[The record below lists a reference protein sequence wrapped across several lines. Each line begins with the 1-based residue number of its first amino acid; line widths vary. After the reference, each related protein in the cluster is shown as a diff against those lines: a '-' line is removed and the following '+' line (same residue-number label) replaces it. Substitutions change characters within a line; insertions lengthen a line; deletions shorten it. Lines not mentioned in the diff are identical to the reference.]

1 MSLSFFLLS
10 IDPSHIGARLNRAEL
25 RATVPAD
32 HGGSLFEA
40 VGDYTIILNEYD
52 PQCVAALVNR
62 GVCRAREANL
72 SAAISDYD
80 LAIKTEPQCGVALF
94 NRAVAYEKTG
104 NPTQGEGKTVKIYK
118 HN

>member
-1 MSLSFFLLS
+1 M
-10 IDPSHIGARLNRAEL
+10 
-25 RATVPAD
+25 
-32 HGGSLFEA
+32 
-40 VGDYTIILNEYD
+40 GDYTIILNEYD

-104 NPTQGEGKTVKIYK
+104 NPTQGEERKLLKYINIINMCINK
-118 HN
+118 

>member
-1 MSLSFFLLS
+1 M
-10 IDPSHIGARLNRAEL
+10 A
-25 RATVPAD
+25 
-32 HGGSLFEA
+32 
-40 VGDYTIILNEYD
+40 DYTIILNEHD

-80 LAIKTEPQCGVALF
+80 LAIKAEPLCGVAFF

-104 NPTQGEGKTVKIYK
+104 NPTQGENKNVYEYEKNILILQVTT
-118 HN
+118 